1 MEGWRRMARG
11 KERQDRSRES
21 DKFPADDYL
30 QAIPSHH
37 GNPRPQPRFLIFS
50 SLFIHFLPSV
60 VNLSLLHKAASVRV
74 EEGMAI

>member
-1 MEGWRRMARG
+1 MARG

-37 GNPRPQPRFLIFS
+37 GKPRPQPRFLIFS